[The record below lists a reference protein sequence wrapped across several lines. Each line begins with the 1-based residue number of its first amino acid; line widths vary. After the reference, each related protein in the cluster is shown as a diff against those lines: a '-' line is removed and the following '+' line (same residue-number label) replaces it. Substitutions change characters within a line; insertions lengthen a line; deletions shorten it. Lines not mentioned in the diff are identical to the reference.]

1 MASVMI
7 EKDIK
12 PVSDIMEALLRTRP
26 KVFLKVGDLIEGSA
40 IGSKGAKVFLDLGM
54 YGTGVIYGKEYQ
66 NAKEIIKNLKTGDK
80 ITSKVVEL
88 ENKDGLIEL
97 SLKEAGSEM
106 IWKEAK
112 ELKESQETLNLK
124 VLEANK
130 GGLVM
135 EWRGIKGFLP
145 ASQLKASHYP
155 RVEGGDKEKIFDEL
169 KKLVG
174 ETITVTILDFEPK
187 EDKLIFSEKG
197 TESEDLKK
205 IVEKY
210 KVGDVIEGDITGIV
224 DFGIFI
230 KIEEGLEGL
239 AHISELDW
247 ALVEDPNALFK
258 VGEKTKAKIISIEG
272 DKISLSVKSLKPNP
286 WEVNKDKYKKGDIV
300 EGKVLRLNKFGA
312 LVVLDSGIHGL
323 AHISDFGTE
332 KKMRETVEVGQTYVF
347 QIVNYKPE
355 DKKLSFSLLGKP
367 GEPPR
372 TQPTAEE
379 KPRRTI
385 NKESNEVGAPTHDA
399 SVGASE

>member
-1 MASVMI
+1 MATLAV
-7 EKDIK
+7 EKEIM
-12 PVSDIMEALLRTRP
+12 SDDNIMEALMKARS
-26 KVFLKVGDLIEGSA
+26 KVFLKLGDLIEGA
-40 IGSKGAKVFLDLGM
+40 VLERKGAKVFLDLGM
-54 YGTGVIYGKEYQ
+54 YGTGIIYGKEYQ

-80 ITSKVVEL
+80 ITSKVIEL
-88 ENKDGLIEL
+88 ENKDGLVEL

-106 IWKEAK
+106 VWKEAK
-112 ELKESQETLNLK
+112 ELKESQEALNLK

-130 GGLVM
+130 GGLVI
-135 EWRGIKGFLP
+135 EWRGVKGFLP

-155 RVEGGDKEKIFDEL
+155 RVEGGDKDKIFDEL

-174 ETITVTILDFEPK
+174 ETIAVTILDFEPK

-210 KVGDVIEGDITGIV
+210 KVGDMVEGEITGIV

-247 ALVEDPNALFK
+247 ALVENPNTLFK

-272 DKISLSVKSLKPNP
+272 DKISLSVKALKPNP

-312 LVVLDSGIHGL
+312 LVVLESGIHGL

-332 KKMRETVEVGQTYVF
+332 KKMRETVETGQTYVF

-355 DKKLSFSLLGKP
+355 DKKMSFSLLGKP
-367 GEPPR
+367 GEAPR
-372 TQPTAEE
+372 TPPTESAEE
-379 KPRRTI
+379 K
-385 NKESNEVGAPTHDA
+385 
-399 SVGASE
+399 